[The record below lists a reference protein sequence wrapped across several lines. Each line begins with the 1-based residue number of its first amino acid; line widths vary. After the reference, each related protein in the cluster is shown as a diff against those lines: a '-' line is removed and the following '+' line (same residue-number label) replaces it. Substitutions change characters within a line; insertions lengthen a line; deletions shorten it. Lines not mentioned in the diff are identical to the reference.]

1 MIEVDARYWTTNPV
15 PSLQAAR
22 TVLDARAD
30 GDRPRVLPDIR
41 GALMGYTG
49 TAREVST
56 VGELSRCGI
65 VLGGSFDS
73 PHLRSAARG
82 TFRYRWI
89 LPQRPRTSSTRG
101 NRRRSRCTQRDTPRA
116 LLGARLGTV
125 VANEVPREPFMAFSR
140 PRGSVLPVRR
150 PDAE

>member
-22 TVLDARAD
+22 TVQGARAD
-30 GDRPRVLPDIR
+30 GDRPCVFPDIR
-41 GALMGYTG
+41 GALMGYTA

-73 PHLRSAARG
+73 PHLRSEARE

-89 LPQRPRTSSTRG
+89 LPAETPYIVYSRERPKIEVHPTRHASGAAQRTSG
-101 NRRRSRCTQRDTPRA
+101 DGRRQ
-116 LLGARLGTV
+116 
-125 VANEVPREPFMAFSR
+125 
-140 PRGSVLPVRR
+140 
-150 PDAE
+150 